1 MSPKR
6 TRPKNLGTNPPSAL
20 VTYPGTPTFPCY
32 AGPNASPRIW
42 KQTFTPNGREAIAD
56 LTSLSSG
63 IIDSCPELAP
73 LLGPLQGQALLQVGS
88 AFGTGPGRC
97 CPLSVQSH
105 DLGKRVLSSWP
116 PQQLA
121 AGLAYCLH
129 LNAFTNSVEP
139 KTS

>member
-63 IIDSCPELAP
+63 IIDSCPELAA
-73 LLGPLQGQALLQVGS
+73 LLGPLQGQALLKS
-88 AFGTGPGRC
+88 ARPSEPAPG
-97 CPLSVQSH
+97 
-105 DLGKRVLSSWP
+105 GAVL
-116 PQQLA
+116 
-121 AGLAYCLH
+121 
-129 LNAFTNSVEP
+129 
-139 KTS
+139 